1 MLTVLTVRA
10 SVWFDLV
17 VAGGEA
23 FGGQVLHIPVHVRFR
38 CTVLPPDNLGP
49 VFIFDC

>member
-1 MLTVLTVRA
+1 SVLTVLTVRA

-23 FGGQVLHIPVHVRFR
+23 FGGQVLHIPVDGDICRA
-38 CTVLPPDNLGP
+38 CL
-49 VFIFDC
+49 